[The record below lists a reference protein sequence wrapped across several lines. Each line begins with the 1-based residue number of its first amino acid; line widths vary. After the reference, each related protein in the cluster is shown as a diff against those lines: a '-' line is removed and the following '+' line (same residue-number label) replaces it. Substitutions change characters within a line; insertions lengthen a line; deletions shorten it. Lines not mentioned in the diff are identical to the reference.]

1 MTLIKIGV
9 FAYIYNMKQLI
20 IILFLLVNG
29 HFAFAQDNSFYS
41 LSALTID
48 GEEFP
53 FDQLRGKKVMIVNT
67 ATKCSLSPQFKTLQK
82 LFNDYGDKNFIVL
95 GFPSNDF
102 AKREPGSNKE
112 IKSTVERRFG
122 VTFPMMQKISIN
134 GENIHPVY
142 QWLTQKEL
150 NGIMDSEIKWN
161 FQKYL
166 VDEKGILFDIIDP
179 IKKPDGGKVIG
190 WIERLPD

>member
-1 MTLIKIGV
+1 
-9 FAYIYNMKQLI
+9 MKQVI
-20 IILFLLVNG
+20 IALVLLVSG

-48 GEEFP
+48 GKEFP
-53 FDQLRGKKVMIVNT
+53 FEQLRGKKVMIVNT
-67 ATKCSLSPQFKTLQK
+67 ATKCSLSPQFKTLQELYLK
-82 LFNDYGDKNFIVL
+82 YGNENFIIL

-102 AKREPGSNKE
+102 VNREPGSNKE

-122 VTFPMMQKISIN
+122 ITFPMMQKVSVK
-134 GENIHPVY
+134 GENIHQVY
-142 QWLTQKEL
+142 QWLTQKNL
-150 NGIMDSEIKWN
+150 NGIMDSDIKWN

-179 IKKPDGGKVIG
+179 IKKPDREKVIG